1 MFDTNTQTHP
11 TQATH
16 PPGDKTKSAEV
27 LTQPGG
33 QHRYAPSVTPDP
45 RLARRERSEL
55 CDLFERMGPDA
66 PTLCAGWST
75 RDLAAHLVVREGR
88 PDAAVGI
95 VIKRLAGWGKRVQD
109 GAARRDWPELIAIIR
124 NGPPI
129 WSGFALPGI
138 DAMMN
143 TAEFFVHHEDVRRA
157 SEQWQPRELREP
169 DAEALWKI
177 VRARSS
183 MFFRHANTGVILRR
197 TDGGGGQQVAHP
209 GRLQVT
215 LSGPAQELALY
226 AFGRKDHALVK
237 VTGDAEA
244 IANFTETDLS
254 I

>member
-1 MFDTNTQTHP
+1 MPRPSF
-11 TQATH
+11 
-16 PPGDKTKSAEV
+16 GDS
-27 LTQPGG
+27 
-33 QHRYAPSVTPDP
+33 YAQSVTPDP

-55 CDLFERMGPDA
+55 CDLFERTGPDA

-88 PDAAVGI
+88 PDAAAGI
-95 VIKRLAGWGKRVQD
+95 VIKRLAGWGERVQD
-109 GAARRDWPELIAIIR
+109 KAARRSWPELIAAIR

-157 SEQWQPRELREP
+157 SDQWQPRELAAP

-177 VRARSS
+177 VRTRSS
-183 MFFRHANTGVILRR
+183 MLFRHANTGVILSR

-209 GRLQVT
+209 GRRQVT
-215 LSGPAQELALY
+215 LSGPAQELVLY